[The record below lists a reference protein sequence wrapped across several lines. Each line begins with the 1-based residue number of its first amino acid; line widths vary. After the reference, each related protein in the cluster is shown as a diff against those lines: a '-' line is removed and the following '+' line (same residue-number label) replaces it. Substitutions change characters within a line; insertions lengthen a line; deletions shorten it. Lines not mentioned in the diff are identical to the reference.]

1 VALGMKGAAGV
12 SVNDLAE
19 CLDEI
24 EQQLDAGEY
33 RPGPWAAFLRA
44 ARQEDRAGRRSLSD
58 DVSRVGDKIHRR
70 NHPATLPLWI
80 GLSLELVAVVA
91 GVLMVDVGL
100 RRALPGMV
108 LVAAAIL
115 ALAVQPLL
123 KVAVG
128 YVVGIRYSY
137 VYVSGVEPRVKMR
150 YGTYL
155 ASARWRRVV
164 VHLSGT
170 VGSPLALCWVALA
183 ARSDLPDTA
192 AICWVLFWILVAVQ
206 VVLFLVVLAGARR
219 SGPLGMAHSSSGGSA
234 ARELRTPTGP

>member
-1 VALGMKGAAGV
+1 M
-12 SVNDLAE
+12 
-19 CLDEI
+19 
-24 EQQLDAGEY
+24 
-33 RPGPWAAFLRA
+33 
-44 ARQEDRAGRRSLSD
+44 SD

-115 ALAVQPLL
+115 AVAVQPLL

-155 ASARWRRVV
+155 AATRWRRVV

-170 VGSPLALCWVALA
+170 VGSPLALCWVGLA
-183 ARSDLPDTA
+183 ASNDLPDAA